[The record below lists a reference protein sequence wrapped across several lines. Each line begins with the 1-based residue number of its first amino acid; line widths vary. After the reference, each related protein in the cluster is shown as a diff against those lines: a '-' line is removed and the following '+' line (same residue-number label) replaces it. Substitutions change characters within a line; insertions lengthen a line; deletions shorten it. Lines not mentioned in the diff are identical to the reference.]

1 LADHSGVPV
10 GNGLTTEWH
19 PTQMLADIRTLTEHD
34 DGSLEQIACCFF
46 GDGRNNVAR
55 SLLIAAVRLGMDLRN
70 RGAAAAVRF
79 GAMAPLSVPAGH
91 TEAVRGQHPPKAG
104 MIAGYLWD
112 GGRGVRHLGFLAVG
126 ICCRR
131 RTEARRA

>member
-1 LADHSGVPV
+1 LPTAPAADPEFAHWRTIPGFRSGS
-10 GNGLTTEWH
+10 GWRLNGI

-70 RGAAAAVRF
+70 RGVAAAVRF
-79 GAMAPLSVPAGH
+79 GVMAPLSVPAGH
-91 TEAVRGQHPPKAG
+91 TEAVRGQHP
-104 MIAGYLWD
+104 
-112 GGRGVRHLGFLAVG
+112 
-126 ICCRR
+126 
-131 RTEARRA
+131 